1 MRVTTALAIGA
12 YPRAYSGVERYPE
25 GEMPNRARD
34 MYRMSHERCLT

>member
-12 YPRAYSGVERYPE
+12 YPRARPGVERYPE
-25 GEMPNRARD
+25 GEMPKGARD